1 MRKILLAID
10 ALNINFGAIDFACYV
25 ARLSKSKLTGLF
37 LENSLYEEVEDA
49 AYVSAGAN
57 ELSYN
62 QRQAITEQNIHL
74 FKEACEK
81 RYVVANVH
89 RDRGLPLNEI
99 VEESRFAD
107 LLILEPGLTFRKKI
121 VGAPSAFV
129 RTVLTEAECP
139 VIISP
144 ESFEGVNEIVFSY
157 DGSKSAVFAIKQFTY
172 LFPEL
177 CSKKTT
183 LLEVDKNSEFTLHEK
198 PKIIE
203 WMKAH
208 YTDVHI
214 EMLTGTVEDEL
225 FKHLIE
231 KKDLIVVMGAFGRN
245 AVSAFFKESRATLI
259 MRTTNL
265 PIFIAHY

>member
-1 MRKILLAID
+1 M
-10 ALNINFGAIDFACYV
+10 
-25 ARLSKSKLTGLF
+25 
-37 LENSLYEEVEDA
+37 
-49 AYVSAGAN
+49 
-57 ELSYN
+57 
-62 QRQAITEQNIHL
+62 
-74 FKEACEK
+74 
-81 RYVVANVH
+81 
-89 RDRGLPLNEI
+89 
-99 VEESRFAD
+99 
-107 LLILEPGLTFRKKI
+107 
-121 VGAPSAFV
+121 
-129 RTVLTEAECP
+129 
-139 VIISP
+139 
-144 ESFEGVNEIVFSY
+144 
-157 DGSKSAVFAIKQFTY
+157 
-172 LFPEL
+172 
-177 CSKKTT
+177 
-183 LLEVDKNSEFTLHEK
+183 LEVDKNSEFTLHEK